1 MKVEGDANVMTQCR
15 LTATKQEIVD
25 KMRYLESAV
34 PNNYCE
40 NLAID
45 QNHSLNSRPRIGQY
59 PNTGTCSLTFHF
71 HAALYD
77 SLNPSF
83 YLSICF
89 YIYICLFV
97 CLYICPSLRPIL
109 ILLSLPPSLSL
120 PCLAVRP
127 FVCVYVSVYMC
138 VCLSACLS
146 VCLSECLPVCNRTS
160 GINLQNLFRYQ
171 TGNFLK
177 KKILLIIS

>member
-1 MKVEGDANVMTQCR
+1 
-15 LTATKQEIVD
+15 
-25 KMRYLESAV
+25 MRYLESAV

-59 PNTGTCSLTFHF
+59 PNTATFSHLPFPCSPLRLSQSLFLS
-71 HAALYD
+71 LY
-77 SLNPSF
+77 L
-83 YLSICF
+83 LL

-146 VCLSECLPVCNRTS
+146 V
-160 GINLQNLFRYQ
+160 
-171 TGNFLK
+171 
-177 KKILLIIS
+177 